1 MNIMQYETNRTW
13 AEVDLDALV
22 HNVEQVRNIV
32 GKKVDICAVV
42 KADGYGHGVVAV
54 TRTLLE
60 SGVNYLAVSMVDEAL
75 QLRKF
80 GFNVPI
86 LVLNHTDINR
96 VNEMIENDISQTIYS
111 YQMAKAVS
119 DEAVKLGKNV
129 KVHLKIDTGMTRV
142 GFMAGYSAVSEI
154 TEIAK
159 LSNLIIEGAFS
170 HFAVADENQ
179 DDYTEMQF
187 EKYMT
192 VCNELQR
199 IGISIPIKHVANS
212 ASTMRFK
219 HMHLDMVRPGIILYG
234 LNPSIYCE
242 ELGVMDLKPVMQVK
256 SRIVHIKTV
265 PQDVSIS
272 YGRTYTTDKERVIA
286 TIPIGYAD
294 GYMRVLSNKAS
305 VLVNGQRAKVVG
317 NICMDQCMIDIT
329 DLEGDINIGDEVVI
343 IGSQRDEKI
352 TADELAQIAGTIGYE
367 IVCSVGKRIPRFYK
381 RGGEFV
387 QVLNYLL

>member
-1 MNIMQYETNRTW
+1 MDIMNYERNRTW
-13 AEVDLDALV
+13 AEVDLDALI
-22 HNVEQVRNIV
+22 HNVEEVRKIV
-32 GKKVDICAVV
+32 GKKVDICGVV
-42 KADGYGHGVVAV
+42 KADAYGHGVVAV
-54 TRTLLE
+54 TRALLE
-60 SGVNYLAVSMVDEAL
+60 AGINYLAVSMVDEAL

-80 GFNVPI
+80 GFDVPI

-96 VNEMIENDISQTIYS
+96 LNEMIEEDISQTIYS

-119 DEAVKLGKNV
+119 EEAVKLGKNV

-154 TEIAK
+154 TEISK

-179 DDYTEMQF
+179 DDYTNMQF
-187 EKYMT
+187 EKYVT
-192 VCNELQR
+192 VCSELQR
-199 IGISIPIKHVANS
+199 VGISIPIKHVANS
-212 ASTMRFK
+212 AATMRFK

-234 LNPSIYCE
+234 LSPSSYCK
-242 ELGVMDLKPVMQVK
+242 ELNLMNFKPVMQVK
-256 SRIVHIKTV
+256 SRIVHIKNV
-265 PQDVSIS
+265 PENVSIS
-272 YGRTYTTDKERVIA
+272 YGRTYVTAGERRIA

-294 GYMRVLSNKAS
+294 GFMRNLSNRAC

-329 DLEGDINIGDEVVI
+329 DISGEINVGDEVVI
-343 IGSQRDEKI
+343 IGKQGDEEI
-352 TADELAQIAGTIGYE
+352 AVEELAKIAGSINYE